1 MTNKSQ
7 RQHLIERL
15 LADRSVGDHGE
26 LVELLALEGVEASQ
40 ASVSRDLDELGAVKL
55 RAGGRTV
62 YAIPE
67 IATQRSIPLETL
79 RRVCG
84 DWVVGAEHSENLVV
98 LTTPPGSA
106 HVVASAI
113 DRSDSSDV
121 IGTVAGDDT
130 ILVVAARH
138 TSGEA
143 VAKRFRELAGL

>member
-1 MTNKSQ
+1 MTSKSQ
-7 RQHLIERL
+7 RQHLVERL
-15 LADRSVGDHGE
+15 LAERSVGDHGE
-26 LVELLALEGVEASQ
+26 LVELLAAEGVEASQ

-55 RAGGRTV
+55 RAGGRTG
-62 YAIPE
+62 YPIPD
-67 IATQRSIPLETL
+67 IATQRTVPRETL

-84 DWVVGAEHSENLVV
+84 DWVVGVEDSDNLVV

-143 VAKRFRELAGL
+143 VAKYFRDLAGL

>member
-1 MTNKSQ
+1 MTSKSQ
-7 RQHLIERL
+7 RQHIIEKL
-15 LADRSVGDHGE
+15 LAERSVGDHGE
-26 LVELLALEGVEASQ
+26 LVDLLASEGVEASQ

-67 IATQRSIPLETL
+67 IATQRTVPLEAL

-84 DWVVGAEHSENLVV
+84 DWVVGVEHSRNIVV

-113 DRSDSSDV
+113 DRSDSGDV

-130 ILVVAARH
+130 ILVVAASH
-138 TSGEA
+138 TSGES
-143 VAKRFRELAGL
+143 VAEYFEELAGL

>member
-1 MTNKSQ
+1 MASKSQ
-7 RQHLIERL
+7 RQHAIERL
-15 LADRSVGDHGE
+15 LAERSVGDHGE
-26 LVELLALEGVEASQ
+26 LVELLASDGIDASQ

-55 RAGGRTV
+55 RAGGQTV

-67 IATQRSIPLETL
+67 IATQRAVPLETL

-84 DWVVGAEHSENLVV
+84 DWVVEAQHSQNLVV

-113 DRSDSSDV
+113 DRSDSEDV

-130 ILVVAARH
+130 ILVVAAPH
-138 TSGEA
+138 TTGAA
-143 VAKRFRELAGL
+143 VAEHFRELAGL

>member
-1 MTNKSQ
+1 MASKSQ
-7 RQHLIERL
+7 RQHAIERL
-15 LADRSVGDHGE
+15 LAERSVGDHSE
-26 LVELLALEGVEASQ
+26 LVELIASDGIEASQ

-55 RAGGRTV
+55 RAGGQTV

-67 IATQRSIPLETL
+67 IATQRTVPLETL

-84 DWVVGAEHSENLVV
+84 DWVVEAEHSHNLVV

-130 ILVVAARH
+130 ILVVAAPH

-143 VAKRFRELAGL
+143 VAQHFRELAGL

>member
-1 MTNKSQ
+1 MASKSQ
-7 RQHLIERL
+7 RQHAIERL
-15 LADRSVGDHGE
+15 LAERSVGDHSE
-26 LVELLALEGVEASQ
+26 LVELLASDVIEASQ

-55 RAGGRTV
+55 RAGGQTV

-67 IATQRSIPLETL
+67 IATQRTVPLETL

-84 DWVVGAEHSENLVV
+84 DWVVEAEHSHNLVV

-130 ILVVAARH
+130 ILVVAAPH

-143 VAKRFRELAGL
+143 VAQHFRELAGL

>member
-1 MTNKSQ
+1 MTSKSQ

-15 LADRSVGDHGE
+15 LAERSVGDHSE
-26 LVELLALEGVEASQ
+26 LVEFLAVEGVEASQ

-67 IATQRSIPLETL
+67 IATQRAIPIETL
-79 RRVCG
+79 RRVCS
-84 DWVVGAEHSENLVV
+84 DWVVGAEHSDNLVV

-113 DRSDSSDV
+113 DRSDSTDV

-130 ILVVAARH
+130 ILVIAARH

-143 VAKRFRELAGL
+143 VAKHFRDLAGL

>member
-1 MTNKSQ
+1 MTSKSQ
-7 RQHLIERL
+7 RQHLIERP
-15 LADRSVGDHGE
+15 LAARSVGDHSE
-26 LVELLALEGVEASQ
+26 LVEFLAVEGVEASQ

-67 IATQRSIPLETL
+67 IATQRAIPIETL

-84 DWVVGAEHSENLVV
+84 DWVVGAEHSDNLVV

-113 DRSDSSDV
+113 DRSDSTDV

-130 ILVVAARH
+130 ILVIAARH

-143 VAKRFRELAGL
+143 VAKHFRDLAGL

>member
-1 MTNKSQ
+1 MTSKSQ

-15 LADRSVGDHGE
+15 LAERSVGDHSE
-26 LVELLALEGVEASQ
+26 LVEFLAVEGVEASQ
-40 ASVSRDLDELGAVKL
+40 ACVSRDLDELGAVKL

-67 IATQRSIPLETL
+67 IATQRAIPIETL

-84 DWVVGAEHSENLVV
+84 DWVVGAEHSDNLVV

-113 DRSDSSDV
+113 DRSDSTDV

-130 ILVVAARH
+130 ILVIAARH

-143 VAKRFRELAGL
+143 VAKHFRDLAGL

>member
-1 MTNKSQ
+1 MTSKSQ

-15 LADRSVGDHGE
+15 LAERSVGDHSE
-26 LVELLALEGVEASQ
+26 LVELLAVEGVEASQ

-55 RAGGRTV
+55 RAGGHTV

-67 IATQRSIPLETL
+67 IATQRAIPIEAL

-84 DWVVGAEHSENLVV
+84 DWVVGAEHSDNLVV

-113 DRSDSSDV
+113 DRSDSTDV

-130 ILVVAARH
+130 ILVIAARH

-143 VAKRFRELAGL
+143 VAKHFRDLAGL

>member
-1 MTNKSQ
+1 MTSKSQ
-7 RQHLIERL
+7 RQHLVERL
-15 LADRSVGDHGE
+15 LTERSVGDHSE
-26 LVELLALEGVEASQ
+26 LRKLLAMEGVQASQ

-55 RAGGRTV
+55 RVGGRTV

-67 IATQRSIPLETL
+67 IATQRAIPLETL

-84 DWVVGAEHSENLVV
+84 DWVVGAEHSDNLVV

-113 DRSDSSDV
+113 DRSDSTDV

-143 VAKRFRELAGL
+143 VAKYFRDLAGL

>member
-1 MTNKSQ
+1 MASKSQ
-7 RQHLIERL
+7 RQHAIERL
-15 LADRSVGDHGE
+15 LAERSVGDHSE
-26 LVELLALEGVEASQ
+26 LVELLASDGIEASQ
-40 ASVSRDLDELGAVKL
+40 ASVSRDLDELCAVKL
-55 RAGGRTV
+55 RAGGQTV

-67 IATQRSIPLETL
+67 IATQRTVPLETL

-84 DWVVGAEHSENLVV
+84 DWVVEAEHSHNLVV

-130 ILVVAARH
+130 ILVVAAPH

-143 VAKRFRELAGL
+143 VAQHFRELAGL

>member
-1 MTNKSQ
+1 MASKSQ
-7 RQHLIERL
+7 RQHAIERL
-15 LADRSVGDHGE
+15 LAERSVGDHSE
-26 LVELLALEGVEASQ
+26 LVELLASDGIEASQ

-55 RAGGRTV
+55 RAGGQAV

-67 IATQRSIPLETL
+67 IATQRTVPLETL

-84 DWVVGAEHSENLVV
+84 DWVVEAEHSHNLVV

-130 ILVVAARH
+130 ILVVAAPH

-143 VAKRFRELAGL
+143 VAQHFRELAGL

>member
-1 MTNKSQ
+1 MASKSQ
-7 RQHLIERL
+7 RQHAIERL
-15 LADRSVGDHGE
+15 LAERSVGDHSE
-26 LVELLALEGVEASQ
+26 LVEWLASDGIEASQ

-55 RAGGRTV
+55 RAGGQTV

-67 IATQRSIPLETL
+67 IATQRTVPLETL

-84 DWVVGAEHSENLVV
+84 DWVVEAEHSHNLVV

-130 ILVVAARH
+130 ILVVAAPH

-143 VAKRFRELAGL
+143 VAQHFRELAGL

>member
-1 MTNKSQ
+1 MASKSQ
-7 RQHLIERL
+7 RQHAIERL
-15 LADRSVGDHGE
+15 LAERSVGDHSE
-26 LVELLALEGVEASQ
+26 LVELLASDGIEASQ

-55 RAGGRTV
+55 RAGGQTV

-67 IATQRSIPLETL
+67 IATQRTVPLETL

-84 DWVVGAEHSENLVV
+84 DWVVEAEHSHNLVV

-106 HVVASAI
+106 HVAASAS

-130 ILVVAARH
+130 ILVVAAPH

-143 VAKRFRELAGL
+143 VAQHFRELAGL

>member
-1 MTNKSQ
+1 MASKSQ
-7 RQHLIERL
+7 RQHAIERL
-15 LADRSVGDHGE
+15 LAELSVGDHSE
-26 LVELLALEGVEASQ
+26 LVELLASDGIEASQ

-55 RAGGRTV
+55 RAGGQTV

-67 IATQRSIPLETL
+67 IATQRTVPLETL

-84 DWVVGAEHSENLVV
+84 DWVVEAEHSHNLVV

-130 ILVVAARH
+130 ILVVAAPH

-143 VAKRFRELAGL
+143 VAQHFRELAGL

>member
-1 MTNKSQ
+1 MASKSQ
-7 RQHLIERL
+7 RQHAIERL
-15 LADRSVGDHGE
+15 LAERSVGDHSE
-26 LVELLALEGVEASQ
+26 LVELLASDGIEASQ

-55 RAGGRTV
+55 RAGGQTV

-67 IATQRSIPLETL
+67 IATQRTVPLDTL

-84 DWVVGAEHSENLVV
+84 DWVVEAEHSHNLVV

-130 ILVVAARH
+130 ILVVAAPH

-143 VAKRFRELAGL
+143 VAQHFRELAGL

>member
-1 MTNKSQ
+1 MASKSQ
-7 RQHLIERL
+7 RQHAIERL
-15 LADRSVGDHGE
+15 LAERSVGDHSE
-26 LVELLALEGVEASQ
+26 LVELLASDGIEASQ

-55 RAGGRTV
+55 RAGGQTV

-67 IATQRSIPLETL
+67 IATQRTVPLETL

-84 DWVVGAEHSENLVV
+84 DWVVEAEHSHNLVV

-121 IGTVAGDDT
+121 IGAVAGDDT
-130 ILVVAARH
+130 ILVVAAPH

-143 VAKRFRELAGL
+143 VAQHFRELAGL

>member
-1 MTNKSQ
+1 MASKSQ
-7 RQHLIERL
+7 RQHAIERL
-15 LADRSVGDHGE
+15 LAERSVGDHSE
-26 LVELLALEGVEASQ
+26 LVELLASDGIEASQ

-55 RAGGRTV
+55 RAGGQTV

-67 IATQRSIPLETL
+67 IATQRTVPLETL

-84 DWVVGAEHSENLVV
+84 DWVVEAEHSHNLAV

-130 ILVVAARH
+130 ILVVAAPH

-143 VAKRFRELAGL
+143 VAQHFRELAGL

>member
-1 MTNKSQ
+1 MTSKSQ

-15 LADRSVGDHGE
+15 LAERSVGDHSE
-26 LVELLALEGVEASQ
+26 LVEFLAVEGVEASQ
-40 ASVSRDLDELGAVKL
+40 ASVIRDLDELGAVKL

-67 IATQRSIPLETL
+67 IATQRAIPIETL

-84 DWVVGAEHSENLVV
+84 DWVVGAEHSDNLVV

-113 DRSDSSDV
+113 DRSDSTDV

-130 ILVVAARH
+130 ILVIAARH

-143 VAKRFRELAGL
+143 VAKHFRDLAGL